1 MKKRFFNKKAPMLE
15 KNVFASL
22 DAFRETYSR
31 KKEEA
36 LAYLKELGCDDK
48 ELIRQIR
55 EEENRYKG
63 RTKRSELLRE
73 TVILANIPL
82 AFRMATDCLARWASF
97 NLDPADCVQHAV
109 LGLVKAMDDFDL
121 EKGAKI
127 RFGNYAVFKI
137 KDSLNRFVQHGASC
151 ISVSPTAY
159 TGMKILKEKGET
171 EKAEQV
177 NALLARA
184 GRIRNRHLG
193 DKEWLEETITEDDNL
208 SCTDLADA
216 DSTFAADSEAH
227 PRSRSDWRDSDAIA
241 EEGDNIVS
249 QKYLVHYVLK
259 KELTKD
265 EYTVITEFFG
275 FNGEKPKSLR
285 RIMDDHNLHGISTKK
300 LIDSASQKLKNNQLL
315 KKWAVF
321 SGFNIEDSSENP
333 KNKFSA

>member
-31 KKEEA
+31 RKEEA
-36 LAYLKELGCDDK
+36 LAYMKELGCDDK

-73 TVILANIPL
+73 TVVLANIPL

-177 NALLARA
+177 NAMLARA

-208 SCTDLADA
+208 SCADLTDA
-216 DSTFAADSEAH
+216 DSTVAA
-227 PRSRSDWRDSDAIA
+227 DSDAIA
-241 EEGDNIVS
+241 DEGDNNVS

-300 LIDSASQKLKNNQLL
+300 LIDSAAQKLKNNQLL

-321 SGFNIEDSSENP
+321 SGFNIENTEENP
-333 KNKFSA
+333 ENKFSA